1 MTFNKSLIVIAMSA
15 VLSVACSNETTT
27 QVTKNSN
34 TSTMPADAAIK
45 SSNSVIASQA
55 ANELFDAIFM
65 EGVNRNPVRQ
75 TYLGI
80 KIDYDQWQDLSE
92 KNSSQELAFA
102 KEALQRIQVI
112 DVNNLDKQT
121 KLSYQLL
128 SQKLEQKI
136 ADYVWRHHNYPVN
149 QMFGVHSQI
158 PALLINQHS
167 IKNTKEAYDYIARVK
182 NSKLLLEQLIEQLQI
197 REEKGIIAP
206 KFVFGHVIRDAK
218 NLIVGAP
225 FDNKADSTLYA
236 DFNQKIAKLNLSDSQ
251 NKTLTKALSEAL
263 THEFKT
269 GYQQLISYLTELEKK
284 ADNTDGAWKL
294 PQGDAFYNNALKR
307 TTTTDLTADEIHQ
320 IGLDEVKRI
329 HDEMRVIMKKVAFK
343 GTLNEFFQFMRHDPQ
358 FYYAGDDAGRQRY
371 LTEATEIINT
381 MKGELDKLFIT
392 KPKADLK
399 VKKVEEFR
407 EKSAGKAFYQ
417 QPAPDGS
424 RPGIYYANLY
434 DMAAMPTYQMEA
446 LAYHEGI
453 PGHHMQ
459 IALKQELEGIPKFR
473 KFGGY
478 TAYSEGWGL
487 YSEMIP
493 KEIGFYQDP
502 YADFGR
508 LAMELWRACRLV
520 VDTGIHN
527 KKWDRAQGI
536 EYYVNNTP
544 NAKSDAI
551 KMVERHVVMPSQAT
565 AYKIGMLKIV
575 ELREK
580 AKQQLGAKFDI
591 RQFHDVVLTNGA
603 VPLNVLEDMV
613 DDYID
618 SNK

>member
-1 MTFNKSLIVIAMSA
+1 MNFNKSLIVISITA

-27 QVTKNSN
+27 AASKGNNALAMATESNINS
-34 TSTMPADAAIK
+34 TVS
-45 SSNSVIASQA
+45 ASQA
-55 ANELFDAIFM
+55 ANELFDTIFM

-80 KIDYDQWQDLSE
+80 KTDYDKWQDLSE
-92 KNSSQELAFA
+92 ENSAKELAYA
-102 KEALQRIQVI
+102 KQALKRIQIIKV
-112 DVNNLDKQT
+112 DNLDKQT

-128 SQKLEQKI
+128 TQKLEQQI
-136 ADYVWRHHNYPVN
+136 ADYPWRHHNYPVN

-167 IKNTKEAYDYIARVK
+167 IKDTKQAHDYIARVK
-182 NSKLLLEQLIEQLQI
+182 NAKVLLAQLVDQLKI
-197 REEKGIIAP
+197 RESKGIIAP
-206 KFVFGHVIRDAK
+206 KFVFGHVIRDSK
-218 NLIVGAP
+218 NLTVGAP
-225 FDNKADSTLYA
+225 FDNGDDSTLYA
-236 DFNQKIAKLNLSDSQ
+236 DFTAKIAKLDIPDAE
-251 NKTLTKALSEAL
+251 KKALTDELSSAL
-263 THEFKT
+263 TTEFQT
-269 GYQQLISYLTELEKK
+269 GYQTLVSYLTELEKK
-284 ADNTDGAWKL
+284 ADNTDGAWKF
-294 PQGDAFYNNALKR
+294 PNGNKFYNNALNR

-320 IGLDEVKRI
+320 IGLDEVARI
-329 HDEMRVIMKKVAFK
+329 HDEMRVIMTKVGFK

-371 LTEATEIINT
+371 LTEATALINT
-381 MKGELDKLFIT
+381 MKGELDQLFIT

-502 YADFGR
+502 YSDFGR

-544 NAKSDAI
+544 NAESDAI

-575 ELREK
+575 ELRAK
-580 AKQQLGAKFDI
+580 AKQQLGDKFDI
-591 RQFHDVVLTNGA
+591 REFHDVVLTNGA

-613 DDYID
+613 NDYIA
-618 SNK
+618 SKS

>member
-1 MTFNKSLIVIAMSA
+1 MTFNKSLIVISISA
-15 VLSVACSNETTT
+15 VLSVACSNETTS
-27 QVTKNSN
+27 QVVKGDNALSMSSTSAQLNS
-34 TSTMPADAAIK
+34 TV
-45 SSNSVIASQA
+45 SVSQA
-55 ANELFDAIFM
+55 ANELFDTIFM

-80 KIDYDQWQDLSE
+80 KTDYDKWQDLSE
-92 KNSSQELAFA
+92 QNSAKELAFA
-102 KEALQRIQVI
+102 KQALLRIQVI
-112 DVNNLDKQT
+112 DVKKLDKQT
-121 KLSYQLL
+121 TLSYQLL
-128 SQKLEQKI
+128 SQKFEQQI
-136 ADYVWRHHNYPVN
+136 ADYPWRHHNYPVN

-167 IKNTKEAYDYIARVK
+167 IKDTKQAYDYIARVK
-182 NSKLLLEQLIEQLQI
+182 NSKVLLQQLVDQLKI
-197 REEKGIIAP
+197 RADKGIIAP
-206 KFVFGHVIRDAK
+206 KFVFAHVIRDSK
-218 NLIVGAP
+218 NLTLGAP
-225 FDNKADSTLYA
+225 FDDGADSTLYA
-236 DFNQKIAKLNLSDSQ
+236 DFTKKLAQLELSEPDKLSLTAKLSS
-251 NKTLTKALSEAL
+251 AL
-263 THEFKT
+263 TTEFKA
-269 GYQQLISYLTELEKK
+269 GYQQLVSYLTKLEKK
-284 ADNTDGAWKL
+284 ADNVDGAWKF
-294 PQGDAFYNNALKR
+294 PQGDKFYNNALKR
-307 TTTTDLTADEIHQ
+307 TTTTELTADEIHK
-320 IGLDEVKRI
+320 IGLDEVARI
-329 HDEMRVIMKKVAFK
+329 HDEMRSIMKKVGFK
-343 GTLNEFFQFMRHDPQ
+343 GSLNEFFQFMRHDPQ
-358 FYYAGDDAGRQRY
+358 FYYAADDAGRERY
-371 LTEATEIINT
+371 LTEATTIINT
-381 MKGELDKLFIT
+381 MKGELDQLFIT

-399 VKKVEEFR
+399 VKKVEAFR

-459 IALKQELEGIPKFR
+459 IALKQELDGIPKFR

-478 TAYSEGWGL
+478 TAYVEGWGL

-502 YADFGR
+502 YSDFGR

-527 KKWDRAQGI
+527 KKWDLAQGI
-536 EYYVNNTP
+536 EYYISNTP

-575 ELREK
+575 QLRAK
-580 AKQQLGAKFDI
+580 AKQQLGDKFDI

-603 VPLNVLEDMV
+603 VPLNVLENMV
-613 DDYID
+613 NDYIAD
-618 SNK
+618 NN

>member
-1 MTFNKSLIVIAMSA
+1 MTFNKSLIVISISA
-15 VLSVACSNETTT
+15 VLTVACSNETTT
-27 QVTKNSN
+27 QVVKGDNALSMSSTSAQLNS
-34 TSTMPADAAIK
+34 TV
-45 SSNSVIASQA
+45 SVSQA
-55 ANELFDAIFM
+55 ANELFDTIFM

-80 KIDYDQWQDLSE
+80 KTDYDKWQDLSE
-92 KNSSQELAFA
+92 QNSAKELAFA
-102 KEALQRIQVI
+102 KQALQRIQVI
-112 DVNNLDKQT
+112 DVKKLDKQT
-121 KLSYQLL
+121 TLSYQLL
-128 SQKLEQKI
+128 SQKLEQQI
-136 ADYVWRHHNYPVN
+136 ADYPWRHHNYPVN

-167 IKNTKEAYDYIARVK
+167 IKDTKQAHDYIARVK
-182 NSKLLLEQLIEQLQI
+182 NSKVLLEQLVDQLKI
-197 REEKGIIAP
+197 RADKGIIAP
-206 KFVFGHVIRDAK
+206 KFVFAHVIRDSK
-218 NLIVGAP
+218 NLTLGAP
-225 FDNKADSTLYA
+225 FDDGADSTLYA
-236 DFNQKIAKLNLSDSQ
+236 DFTKKLAL
-251 NKTLTKALSEAL
+251 LELSEQDKLSLTAELSSAL
-263 THEFKT
+263 TTEFKA
-269 GYQQLISYLTELEKK
+269 GYQQLVSYLIELEKK
-284 ADNTDGAWKL
+284 ADNIDGAWKF
-294 PQGDAFYNNALKR
+294 PQGDEFYNNALKR
-307 TTTTDLTADEIHQ
+307 TTTTELTADEIHN
-320 IGLDEVKRI
+320 IGLGEVARI
-329 HDEMRVIMKKVAFK
+329 HDEMRVIMKKVGFK
-343 GTLNEFFQFMRHDPQ
+343 GSLNEFFQFMRHDPQ
-358 FYYAGDDAGRQRY
+358 FYYAADDAGRERY
-371 LTEATEIINT
+371 LTEATTIINT
-381 MKGELDKLFIT
+381 MKGELDQLFIT

-399 VKKVEEFR
+399 VKKVEAFR

-502 YADFGR
+502 YSDFGR

-527 KKWDRAQGI
+527 KKWDLAQGI
-536 EYYVNNTP
+536 EYYVSNTP

-575 ELREK
+575 QLRAK
-580 AKQQLGAKFDI
+580 AKQQLGDKFDI

-603 VPLNVLEDMV
+603 VPLNVLENMV
-613 DDYID
+613 NDYIAD
-618 SNK
+618 NS